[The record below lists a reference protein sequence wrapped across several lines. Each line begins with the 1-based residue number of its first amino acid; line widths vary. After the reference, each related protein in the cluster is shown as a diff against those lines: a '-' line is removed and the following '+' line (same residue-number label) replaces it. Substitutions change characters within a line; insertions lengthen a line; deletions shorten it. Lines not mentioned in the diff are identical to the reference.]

1 MSVRD
6 SERDEYLF
14 VPETLGS
21 LVEVKSSGVSTG
33 AVTDVYSIVLDCRRK
48 LFVVCTENV
57 LRT

>member
-48 LFVVCTENV
+48 LFVV
-57 LRT
+57 